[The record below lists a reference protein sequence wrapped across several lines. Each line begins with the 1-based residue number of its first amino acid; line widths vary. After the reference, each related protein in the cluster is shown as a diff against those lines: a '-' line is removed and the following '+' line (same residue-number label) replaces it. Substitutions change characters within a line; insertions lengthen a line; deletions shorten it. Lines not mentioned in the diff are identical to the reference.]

1 MNDLGRLVQAALDG
15 DQSSW
20 EEIVDRFSGLVWSTA
35 RSHRLSNADA
45 ADVVQLTWLRLVEH
59 LDRINDPDRL
69 GAWLATTARRES
81 LRVLRLAGRQT
92 LTGEIDQFEQP
103 APDEV
108 DVRMLTSER
117 DSALWRAFSTL
128 SERCQALL
136 RMLVAATEPSY
147 EEVSAALGM
156 PIGAIGPTRMRC
168 LSSLRNNIELMG
180 VA

>member
-1 MNDLGRLVQAALDG
+1 MSDLGELVGAALEG
-15 DQSSW
+15 DEAAWAS
-20 EEIVDRFSGLVWSTA
+20 IVDRFSGLVWSTA

-59 LDRINDPDRL
+59 LDRIHDPDRL

-81 LRVLRLAGRQT
+81 LRVLRLAGRQQPT
-92 LTGEIDQFEQP
+92 DDLDTFETPDAETVDLRLLT
-103 APDEV
+103 A
-108 DVRMLTSER
+108 ER
-117 DSALWRAFSTL
+117 DSGLWRAFAAL

-168 LSSLRNNIELMG
+168 LAKLRGNIELLG
-180 VA
+180 IA

>member
-1 MNDLGRLVQAALDG
+1 MSDLGDLVNAALDG
-15 DQSSW
+15 DEAAW
-20 EEIVDRFSGLVWSTA
+20 GAVVDRFSGLVWSTA
-35 RSHRLSNADA
+35 RSYRLSNADA

-59 LDRINDPDRL
+59 LDRINDPERI

-81 LRVLRLAGRQT
+81 LRVLHLSGRQQ
-92 LTGEIDQFEQP
+92 LTGEIDQFEEP
-103 APDEV
+103 VADEL
-108 DVRMLTSER
+108 DLQLLTTER

-136 RMLVAATEPSY
+136 RMLIAATEPSY

-168 LSSLRNNIELMG
+168 LARLRGNLELLE

>member
-1 MNDLGRLVQAALDG
+1 MSDLGALVNAALDG
-15 DQSSW
+15 DEAAW
-20 EEIVDRFSGLVWSTA
+20 AAIVDRFSGLVWSTA

-59 LDRINDPDRL
+59 LDRINDPERL

-81 LRVLRLAGRQT
+81 LRVLRLAGRQH
-92 LTGEIDQFEQP
+92 LTGEIDQFEEP
-103 APDEV
+103 VAEELDLG
-108 DVRMLTSER
+108 MLTSER

-136 RMLVAATEPSY
+136 RMLVATTEPSY
-147 EEVSAALGM
+147 DEVSAALGM
-156 PIGAIGPTRMRC
+156 PVGAIGPTRMRC
-168 LSSLRNNIELMG
+168 LARLRGNLELLG

>member
-1 MNDLGRLVQAALDG
+1 VSDLGELVDAALDG
-15 DQSSW
+15 DEAAW
-20 EEIVDRFSGLVWSTA
+20 GAVVDRFSGLVWSTA
-35 RSHRLSNADA
+35 RSYRLSNADA

-59 LDRINDPDRL
+59 LDRINDPERL

-81 LRVLRLAGRQT
+81 IRVLRLAGRQQ
-92 LTGEIDQFEQP
+92 LTDEIDQFEEP
-103 APDEV
+103 AADGI
-108 DVRMLTSER
+108 DLRLLTTER

-168 LSSLRNNIELMG
+168 LTRLRGNLELLE

>member
-1 MNDLGRLVQAALDG
+1 VSDLGELVAAALDG
-15 DQSSW
+15 DEAAW
-20 EEIVDRFSGLVWSTA
+20 GAVVDRFSGLVWSTA
-35 RSHRLSNADA
+35 RSYRLSNADA

-59 LDRINDPDRL
+59 LDRINDPERL

-81 LRVLRLAGRQT
+81 IRVLRLAGRQQ
-92 LTGEIDQFEQP
+92 LTDEIDQFEEP
-103 APDEV
+103 AADGI
-108 DVRMLTSER
+108 DLRLLTTER

-168 LSSLRNNIELMG
+168 LTRLRGNLELLE

>member
-1 MNDLGRLVQAALDG
+1 MSDLGVLVEAALDG
-15 DQSSW
+15 DDAAW
-20 EEIVDRFSGLVWSTA
+20 AAVVDRFSGLVWSTA
-35 RSHRLSNADA
+35 RSYRLSNSDA
-45 ADVVQLTWLRLVEH
+45 ADVVQLTWLRLVEN

-81 LRVLRLAGRQT
+81 LRVLRLSGRQQ
-92 LTGEIDQFEQP
+92 LTGEIDQFEEP
-103 APDEV
+103 VGEELDLG
-108 DVRMLTSER
+108 MLTSER

-168 LSSLRNNIELMG
+168 LSRLRGNLELAG
-180 VA
+180 IA